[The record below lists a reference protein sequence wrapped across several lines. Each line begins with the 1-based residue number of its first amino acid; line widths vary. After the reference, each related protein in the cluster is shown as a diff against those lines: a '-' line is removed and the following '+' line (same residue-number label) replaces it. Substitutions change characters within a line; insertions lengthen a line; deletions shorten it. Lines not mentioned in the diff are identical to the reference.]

1 MSIFIVDDSAS
12 DRKIIRNFITK
23 LGFGI
28 HEEFANGESV
38 LERLRQVEPGTVRAI
53 LLDLQ
58 MEGMEGIA
66 CCLRIRSMQ
75 GYADTPILVVTAS
88 NDEIQMNCAFE
99 AGATDYILKPI
110 QKYNLQVRLSNAI
123 QLDRERTVRRKH
135 EHRLQQDIRIAQ
147 EVQNRLLP
155 SRMQWPDFQMEL
167 LYRPASK
174 LSGDMV
180 FVCSTGPQRYAAILM
195 DVMGHG
201 VASAFIAVFL
211 QSAASRLMQQ
221 NISPGDLLNSLGSQM
236 WDIASLP
243 QQMTEEVNGM
253 LPSFLSSICF
263 DFDLA
268 AGKLHWANA
277 GHLPALLRLP
287 NGAVQK
293 LESTTPPLGLCPSY
307 NQKTQTIE
315 LSAGYRL
322 IVFSDGIL
330 ENHFASIR
338 HGIEALS
345 QLVSTTAADSPAA
358 FLAVLEES
366 LCPLLPVHELDDAC
380 VMAIDFYAKGA
391 VKHV

>member
-28 HEEFANGESV
+28 PEEFASGESV
-38 LERLRQVEPGTVRAI
+38 LERLRQAEPVTVRAI

-66 CCLRIRSMQ
+66 CCLRIRSMP

-99 AGATDYILKPI
+99 AGATDYVLKPI
-110 QKYNLQVRLSNAI
+110 QKYNLQVRLRNAI
-123 QLDRERTVRRKH
+123 QLDRERASRRKF
-135 EHRLQQDIRIAQ
+135 EQRLQQDIRIAQ
-147 EVQNRLLP
+147 EIQDRLLT
-155 SRMQWPDFQMEL
+155 RRLQRPDFQMEL
-167 LYRPASK
+167 LYRPASN

-180 FVCSTGPQRYAAILM
+180 FVCPTGPQRYAAILM

-201 VASAFIAVFL
+201 VSAAFIAVFL

-221 NISPGDLLNSLGSQM
+221 NTTPGDLLNSLGRQM

-243 QQMTEEVNGM
+243 RQTAEEENGV
-253 LPSFLSSICF
+253 LPSFLSAICF

-268 AGKLHWANA
+268 AEKLHWANA

-287 NGAVQK
+287 DATILK
-293 LESTTPPLGLCPSY
+293 LESTAPPLGLFPT
-307 NQKTQTIE
+307 NNLKTQTVS
-315 LSAGYRL
+315 LPVGCRL
-322 IVFSDGIL
+322 IAFSDGIL
-330 ENHFASIR
+330 ENHFASIGA
-338 HGIEALS
+338 GIETLS
-345 QLVSTTAADSPAA
+345 ELLSTTDASSPAA
-358 FLAVLEES
+358 FLAALEKP
-366 LCPLLPVHELDDAC
+366 LRPLLPVRDMDDAC
-380 VMAIDFYAKGA
+380 VIAIDILSKEL
-391 VKHV
+391 